1 MAAVPDPFNNPLD
14 FVLFQYD
21 NASGGVIGRGEDAVH
36 GAGELEVGATQP
48 VIDGVGG
55 RHGFGFSVQNFRGAP
70 LLDIVFATEAESIAA
85 EAAVR
90 QAIESA
96 VDIMSHSAP

>member
-1 MAAVPDPFNNPLD
+1 MPLVGSLGEERTRFMAQV
-14 FVLFQYD
+14 
-21 NASGGVIGRGEDAVH
+21 SWK
-36 GAGELEVGATQP
+36 VGATQP